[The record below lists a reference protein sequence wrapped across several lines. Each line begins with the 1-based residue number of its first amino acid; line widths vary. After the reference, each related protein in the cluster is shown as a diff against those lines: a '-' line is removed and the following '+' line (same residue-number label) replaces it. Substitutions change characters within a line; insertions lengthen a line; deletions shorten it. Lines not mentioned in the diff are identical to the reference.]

1 MNIGKIDSKGQT
13 LIIVMLIAI
22 VLLIMMLSLTSKVI
36 LNTSQNSLTYSGQ
49 IAFSAAQSGI
59 QNGLSYIGKNEFAS
73 TTNPIPQPLP
83 VSTAPINC
91 STGSIRTTPPKPTC
105 TYNITPQNEA
115 LGTVNQGQS
124 MAVNLQGSIT
134 AVHHSTTTT
143 AYNGTLNAWKS
154 TQPLPQNISNA
165 GNTSYGSNEY
175 IVGGLSGGTA
185 LNSVYETTM
194 SQTGTTNWSNV
205 STLPTAVYNNSTV
218 TNGSYIYSI
227 GGVSQVRAVY
237 YRYVCG
243 WHYYSVYYYY
253 NGQYYYYSYW
263 YYTCQWEPYTY
274 YYTSPTTNV
283 YVSPLSN
290 IGSWSQTSSLPQNM
304 YHTSAVEYQNNIFLF
319 GGRNYYGGALNTIYE
334 ANIEPGGGLSSWTQ
348 VGTMPQSLYG
358 SGITVSISNGY
369 AYLVGGNNGGGGSN
383 SIYVYNLVTQSNCSS
398 TNNTSITSLDVV
410 SSGSGLSAGATKYV
424 INGCNLGYLSPRIG
438 DTPYFALSD
447 QTRGWQAGW
456 GGGWNSN
463 VVTVNYQSWNN
474 NQIVINQPYNNY
486 GGNGGQW
493 VWNQGDNMQIMV
505 SNPQTGQYSYIGFSF
520 PNTNTTYQGSVLP
533 SQIQLVQQSTFPG
546 GIYNEGIGILPD
558 PANSGINYIYS
569 FGGILNGQVSNSTY
583 YATLNNMS
591 SWQST
596 STMIVPTSAMGY
608 SIYTGAGASNL
619 FSFGGYQNLVEY
631 TSINAQVVNT
641 STTSTSSPFPDLLI
655 NINSLITPSPPS
667 TTTANYEL
675 QILTGTSTN
684 QTMEVCLIQSQ
695 PTGSNA
701 YIAIPAN
708 STIAYITPLNSKM
721 KITAYPT
728 TLIPSGSNQIQSSDC
743 NTIN

>member
-59 QNGLSYIGKNEFAS
+59 QNGLSYIGKNEFSS

-83 VSTAPINC
+83 TSTAPINC
-91 STGSIRTTPPKPTC
+91 STGSIKTTPPKPTC

-115 LGTVNQGQS
+115 SGTVNQGQS

-134 AVHHSTTTT
+134 AIHHSTTTT

-154 TQPLPQNISNA
+154 TQSLPQNISNA

-175 IVGGLSGGTA
+175 IVGGLNGGTA

-205 STLPTAVYNNSTV
+205 STLPNQVYDNSVV

-227 GGVSQVRAVY
+227 GGMNNTYYTYSQYVY
-237 YRYVCG
+237 SWQQKPVYNYVYVCQ
-243 WHYYSVYYYY
+243 WLP
-253 NGQYYYYSYW
+253 YW
-263 YYTCQWEPYTY
+263 YYAWWSPYLQWGGYYQSCSWQQQLTWVWVYSGSWVSYTY
-274 YYTSPTTNV
+274 HYTSPTTSV
-283 YVSPLSN
+283 YVSSLSN

-304 YHTSAVEYQNNIFLF
+304 YHASAVAYQNKIFLF

-358 SGITVSISNGY
+358 SGITISISNGY

-383 SIYVYNLVTQSNCSS
+383 SIYVYDLVTQS
-398 TNNTSITSLDVV
+398 T
-410 SSGSGLSAGATKYV
+410 
-424 INGCNLGYLSPRIG
+424 
-438 DTPYFALSD
+438 
-447 QTRGWQAGW
+447 
-456 GGGWNSN
+456 
-463 VVTVNYQSWNN
+463 
-474 NQIVINQPYNNY
+474 
-486 GGNGGQW
+486 
-493 VWNQGDNMQIMV
+493 
-505 SNPQTGQYSYIGFSF
+505 
-520 PNTNTTYQGSVLP
+520 LP
-533 SQIQLVQQSTFPG
+533 SQIQLVQQATFPG

-558 PANSGINYIYS
+558 PANSGTNYIYS

-583 YATLNNMS
+583 YATLNNIS
-591 SWQST
+591 SWQPT
-596 STMIVPTSAMGY
+596 STMIAATSAMGY

-619 FSFGGYQNLVEY
+619 FSFGGYQNFVEY
-631 TSINAQVVNT
+631 TSINAQVVNIQ
-641 STTSTSSPFPDLLI
+641 TTSISSPFPDLLI
-655 NINSLITPSPPS
+655 NINSLINPSLSS

-684 QTMEVCLIQSQ
+684 QTMEVCLIQNQ
-695 PTGSNA
+695 PTGSNS

-728 TLIPSGSNQIQSSDC
+728 TLIPSGSNQIPSGDC

>member
-1 MNIGKIDSKGQT
+1 VNIGKIDSKGQT

-59 QNGLSYIGKNEFAS
+59 QNGLSYIGKNEFSS

-83 VSTAPINC
+83 TSTAPINC
-91 STGSIRTTPPKPTC
+91 STGSIKTTPPKPTC

-134 AVHHSTTTT
+134 AVHRSTTTT

-154 TQPLPQNISNA
+154 TQSLPQNISNA

-175 IVGGLSGGTA
+175 IVGGLNGGTA

-194 SQTGTTNWSNV
+194 SQTGTTNWSNI
-205 STLPTAVYNNSTV
+205 STLPSPVYDNSTV

-243 WHYYSVYYYY
+243 WHYYSGYYYY

-274 YYTSPTTNV
+274 YYTSPTTSV
-283 YVSPLSN
+283 YVSSLSN

-304 YHTSAVEYQNNIFLF
+304 YHASAVAYQNKIFLF

-358 SGITVSISNGY
+358 SGITISISNGY

-383 SIYVYNLVTQSNCSS
+383 SIYVYDLVTQS
-398 TNNTSITSLDVV
+398 T
-410 SSGSGLSAGATKYV
+410 
-424 INGCNLGYLSPRIG
+424 
-438 DTPYFALSD
+438 
-447 QTRGWQAGW
+447 
-456 GGGWNSN
+456 
-463 VVTVNYQSWNN
+463 
-474 NQIVINQPYNNY
+474 
-486 GGNGGQW
+486 
-493 VWNQGDNMQIMV
+493 
-505 SNPQTGQYSYIGFSF
+505 
-520 PNTNTTYQGSVLP
+520 LP
-533 SQIQLVQQSTFPG
+533 SQIQLVQQATFPG
-546 GIYNEGIGILPD
+546 GIYNEGIGILSD
-558 PANSGINYIYS
+558 PANSGTNYIYS

-583 YATLNNMS
+583 YATLNNIS
-591 SWQST
+591 SWQPT
-596 STMIVPTSAMGY
+596 STMIAATSAMGY

-619 FSFGGYQNLVEY
+619 FSFGGYQNFVEY
-631 TSINAQVVNT
+631 TSINAQVVHIH
-641 STTSTSSPFPDLLI
+641 TTSTHSPFPDLLI

-675 QILTGTSTN
+675 QILTGTATN
-684 QTMEVCLIQSQ
+684 QTMEVCLIQNQS
-695 PTGSNA
+695 TGSNS

-728 TLIPSGSNQIQSSDC
+728 TLIPSGSNQIPSGDC